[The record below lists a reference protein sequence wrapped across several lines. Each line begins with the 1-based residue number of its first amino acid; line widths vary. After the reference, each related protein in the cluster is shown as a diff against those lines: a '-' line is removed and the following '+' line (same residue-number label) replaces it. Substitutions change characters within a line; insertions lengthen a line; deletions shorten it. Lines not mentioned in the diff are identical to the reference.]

1 VNIGEHSK
9 ARLLTTFANWQV
21 DKEYAD
27 PMYNYLVFGFSPGS
41 FFTSVLAND
50 FVGAIQHSHPANSI
64 PSLKKLVGWLADT
77 APRISFGDYDTVN
90 AWLSMEEE
98 HRYIALL
105 DRRLIYSKEDEL
117 MLTLKGERAR
127 EPILW

>member
-1 VNIGEHSK
+1 MNIGEHSK
-9 ARLLTTFANWQV
+9 ARLLNTFAHWSV
-21 DKEYAD
+21 AKDYAD

-41 FFTSVLAND
+41 FFTALLAND
-50 FVGAIQHSHPANSI
+50 FAGAIQHSHPANSI
-64 PSLKKLVGWLADT
+64 PALKNLMGWLADT
-77 APRISFGDYDTVN
+77 APRFSYGDYDTVN

-105 DRRLIYSKEDEL
+105 DKRLIYSKEDEL
-117 MLTLKGERAR
+117 MLTLKGERAQ